1 MASKTH
7 TYQDIDQL
15 RCPNCSTKLGE
26 DDYIFDGTGVNRLYN
41 CSECNLAVKVQILQ
55 SSRVELIY

>member
-1 MASKTH
+1 MANKTH

-15 RCPNCSTKLGE
+15 RCPNCSSELN
-26 DDYIFDGTGVNRLYN
+26 DYILDATGVNRLYN

-55 SSRVELIY
+55 SPRVELIY